1 LKLLAQLLLV
11 TAVVVLGGC
20 AAQATF
26 REGTALI
33 EAGRTEEGLAKIEE
47 ASKLDPSKHEYRAYL
62 LRQREIALQ
71 RSMAEGDALR
81 LQSQWDA
88 AEAAYRK
95 AAGLD
100 PAHPRPKLAI
110 ELLQRERRHQALL
123 AKSEAA
129 LKAGNLQG
137 AYSLARAVLSENPQ
151 HREAL
156 ALLRRIEE
164 KTVSVSGE
172 PRLSADLQ
180 RPITLEFRDTNL
192 RAVFELISRNTGIN
206 FFFDKDLRPDLRTTV
221 FVRNT
226 SIEDVIRFILVTNQ
240 LERKVLSHNSLL
252 IYPNTPAK
260 IREYQEL
267 VTKSFYLAHADVKQ
281 TANMIRSLIKTKDMF
296 MDEKLK
302 LLVMRDTP
310 DAIRMAEKLVATQD
324 LAHSEVM
331 LEVEVMEVG
340 SSLLTEL
347 GIRYLDQLSYSIVGA
362 EGVPGT
368 ITLPEWLN
376 RSSAL
381 YRITVTDPFATLNLK
396 DQFGKASILANPRIR
411 VKDAQKAKIH
421 IGDKVPVIT
430 TTLSA
435 QGFASESVSYLD
447 VGLKLE
453 VEPDISLSNEVAIKV
468 GLEVSNIVQEVKSP
482 SGTLTYRVG
491 TRNASTVL
499 HLRDGETQILAG
511 LITDEDRKVAD
522 RVPGLGSLP
531 VIGRLFSSHKD
542 TTNKTE
548 VVLLITPRIL
558 RLVSRPDVRITEF
571 LSGTEAVVGAPPLT
585 LRSVE
590 PASTPPLPPQPGVT
604 PKPAVGAVN
613 PGAAIFALKA
623 PAHARV
629 GEQFMM
635 SVEVTAE
642 KAFRAGTFDLAFDQS
657 RLKVVK
663 VEEGALLRKA
673 GKDASFR
680 YSIQDAAGRLN
691 VSYAVGGELK
701 GSGGFVMLTFE
712 VTGPQHGTTVI
723 RMEAPS
729 ALDPAGKSL
738 AVASP
743 APFSMLLSR

>member
-1 LKLLAQLLLV
+1 V
-11 TAVVVLGGC
+11 SAVIVLGGC

-26 REGTALI
+26 REATALI
-33 EAGRTEEGLAKIEE
+33 EAGRIDEGLVKVQE
-47 ASKLDPSKHEYRAYL
+47 ASNLDPGNQEYRAYY

-81 LQSQWDA
+81 LQAQWDS
-88 AEAAYRK
+88 AEAAYRR
-95 AAGLD
+95 AAALD
-100 PAHPRPKLAI
+100 PSSSRPKLAI
-110 ELLQRERRHQALL
+110 ELLQRGRRHQALL
-123 AKSEAA
+123 AKAEAA
-129 LKAGNLQG
+129 FKAGDMRAAQ
-137 AYSLARAVLSENPQ
+137 STAREVISENPQ
-151 HREAL
+151 HREAS

-164 KTVSVSGE
+164 KTIGRTGE

-192 RAVFELISRNTGIN
+192 RAIFELISRNTGIN
-206 FFFDKDLRPDLRTTV
+206 FFFDKDVRPDLRATV

-240 LERKVLSHNSLL
+240 LERKVLGHNSLL
-252 IYPNTPAK
+252 IYPNTPPK
-260 IREYQEL
+260 IREYQDL
-267 VTKSFYLAHADVKQ
+267 VTRSFYLAHADVKQ
-281 TANMIRSLIKTKDMF
+281 TANMVRSLVKTKDLF

-302 LLVMRDTP
+302 LLVIRDAP
-310 DAIRMAEKLVATQD
+310 DAVRMVEKLIAAQD
-324 LAHSEVM
+324 LAQSEVM
-331 LEVEVMEVG
+331 LEVEVMEVS

-362 EGVPGT
+362 DGIPGT
-368 ITLPEWLN
+368 ITLQEWLN

-381 YRITVTDPFATLNLK
+381 YRITVTNPFATLNLK
-396 DQFGKASILANPRIR
+396 DQFGRASILANPRIR

-468 GLEVSNIVQEVKSP
+468 GLEVSNILQEVKST
-482 SGTLTYRVG
+482 SGTLTYRLG

-499 HLRDGETQILAG
+499 HLKDGETQILAG
-511 LITDEDRKVAD
+511 LITDEDRKTAD

-558 RLVSRPDVRITEF
+558 RLVARPDVTVTEF
-571 LSGTEAVVGAPPLT
+571 MSGTEAIVGAPPLT
-585 LRSVE
+585 LRAIE
-590 PASTPPLPPQPGVT
+590 PPSAPATPSQPGLA
-604 PKPAVGAVN
+604 PKPSASVA
-613 PGAAIFALKA
+613 PGAALFVLAA
-623 PAHARV
+623 PAEAKA
-629 GEQFMM
+629 GEQFTMT
-635 SVEVTAE
+635 VDVTAGG
-642 KAFRAGTFDLAFDQS
+642 ALRAGTFDLTFDPS

-680 YSIQDAAGRLN
+680 YSNQPEAGRLN
-691 VSYAVGGELK
+691 VSYAVNGELR
-701 GSGGFVMLTFE
+701 GGGGLVMLTFE
-712 VTGPQHGTTVI
+712 VTGSQSGTTII
-723 RMEAPS
+723 RIETPS
-729 ALDPAGKSL
+729 ALDSAGKSL
-738 AVASP
+738 AVAP
-743 APFSMLLSR
+743 AAPFSLSLSR